1 MRVSRTLAIAALSL
15 AIPVAPALADALDEA
30 AARGTLRLGVRAD
43 APPFSASVEAG
54 RYEGYSADL
63 CRAVVEAA
71 AAKAGRPIRPDYV
84 TVDAGNRLSLLAEGK
99 IDLLCEATS
108 RTLGRADRVDFSL
121 PTFVTGAGL
130 MIRIGPSPIAA
141 PPLGGGGLGLPAQPP
156 RRIGVLA
163 GTTTEG
169 ALRDYIASGALTAQ
183 IVEAMTRLAMAT
195 SDHRLHERAVDAAE
209 AASRRAAGQRYG
221 QAGIVH
227 AAAIARQPKKLILVG
242 ARDSS
247 LVSAANRFPDRT
259 RTDIVHPSEPGGGTV
274 KLPDGTVI
282 DTSAPGA
289 WLCVGQTCLPPV
301 RDDAGLGALL
311 QPRG

>member
-183 IVEAMTRLAMAT
+183 IVEAATHQDGLAALT
-195 SDHRLHERAVDAAE
+195 AGLTDAYTADLEILVALRAQAADPDAL
-209 AASRRAAGQRYG
+209 
-221 QAGIVH
+221 
-227 AAAIARQPKKLILVG
+227 AIADQTLTLESYAIGVRPG
-242 ARDSS
+242 ARA
-247 LVSAANRFPDRT
+247 LRVLADRT
-259 RTDIVHPSEPGGGTV
+259 IAELARSGRLIEMAERHFPGRRPGDAFVAMTLLNA
-274 KLPDGTVI
+274 LPD
-282 DTSAPGA
+282 
-289 WLCVGQTCLPPV
+289 
-301 RDDAGLGALL
+301 
-311 QPRG
+311 